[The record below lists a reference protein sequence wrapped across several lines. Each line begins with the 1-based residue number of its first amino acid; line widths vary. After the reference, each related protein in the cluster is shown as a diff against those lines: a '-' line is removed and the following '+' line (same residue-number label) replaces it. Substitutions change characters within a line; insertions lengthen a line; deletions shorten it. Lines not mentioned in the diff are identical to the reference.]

1 MKTVRDV
8 LRVKGHAIWSTT
20 SKASVYEALEKMA
33 EKNVGALVVLDNT
46 ELVGI
51 FSERDYA
58 REIILKDRASKQT
71 LVSEI
76 MSREIVCVGPNE
88 KMEKCMMLMTSNRC
102 RHRPVVEDDQV
113 IGVISIG
120 DVVKAIISDQG
131 IAIHELE
138 NYIIGRR

>member
-1 MKTVRDV
+1 MKIVRDI
-8 LRVKGHAIWSTT
+8 LGVKGDAIWSTT

-33 EKNVGALVVLDNT
+33 EKNIGALVVLDNT

-58 REIILKDRASKQT
+58 RDIILKDRVSKQT
-71 LVSEI
+71 LVAEI
-76 MSREIVCVGPNE
+76 MTREVVCVGPTEN
-88 KMEKCMMLMTSNRC
+88 MEKCMLLMTSKRC
-102 RHRPVVEDDQV
+102 RHLPVIEDDQV

-120 DVVKAIISDQG
+120 DVVKSIISDQE

>member
-8 LRVKGHAIWSTT
+8 LRVKGDAIWSTT

-33 EKNVGALVVLDNT
+33 DKNVGALVVLDNT

-71 LVSEI
+71 LVGEI
-76 MSREIVCVGPNE
+76 MTREVVCVGPDE
-88 KMEKCMMLMTSNRC
+88 KTEKCMLLMSSNRC
-102 RHRPVVEDDQV
+102 RHLPVVEDDQT

-120 DVVKAIISDQG
+120 DVVKTIMADQEM
-131 IAIHELE
+131 AIHQLE
-138 NYIIGRR
+138 DYITGRR

>member
-8 LRVKGHAIWSTT
+8 LRVKGDAIWSTT
-20 SKASVYEALEKMA
+20 SKASVYEALEKMD

-58 REIILKDRASKQT
+58 REIILKGRASKQT
-71 LVSEI
+71 LVGEI
-76 MSREIVCVGPNE
+76 MTREVACVAPTE
-88 KMEKCMMLMTSNRC
+88 KMEKCMLLMSSMRC
-102 RHRPVVEDDQV
+102 RHLPVIEDDQV

-120 DVVKAIISDQG
+120 DVVKAIISDQE
-131 IAIHELE
+131 IAIHELKE
-138 NYIIGRR
+138 YIVGRR

>member
-8 LRVKGHAIWSTT
+8 LRVKGDTVWSTT
-20 SKASVYEALEKMA
+20 SRATVYEALEKMA
-33 EKNVGALVVLDNT
+33 EKNVGALIVMDNT

-58 REIILKDRASKQT
+58 RDIILKDRLSKQT
-71 LVSEI
+71 LVGEI
-76 MSREIVCVGPNE
+76 MTREVVCVGPTEN
-88 KMEKCMMLMTSNRC
+88 MEKCMLLMSSKRC
-102 RHRPVVEDDQV
+102 RHLPVIEDDQV

-120 DVVKAIISDQG
+120 DVVKSIISDQE

-138 NYIIGRR
+138 TYIIGRR

>member
-8 LRVKGHAIWSTT
+8 LKVKGDAIWSTT
-20 SKASVYEALEKMA
+20 SESSVYEALEKMA

-58 REIILKDRASKQT
+58 REIILKGRASKQT
-71 LVSEI
+71 LVREI
-76 MSREIVCVGPNE
+76 MTRGVVGVGPTE
-88 KMEKCMMLMTSNRC
+88 KMEKCMLLMTSRRC
-102 RHRPVVEDDQV
+102 RHLPVIEDDQL

-120 DVVKAIISDQG
+120 DVVKAIISDQE
-131 IAIHELE
+131 ITIHELE
-138 NYIIGRR
+138 DYIIGRR

>member
-8 LRVKGHAIWSTT
+8 LRVKGDAIWSTT

-71 LVSEI
+71 LVGEI
-76 MSREIVCVGPNE
+76 MTREVVCVAPTE
-88 KMEKCMMLMTSNRC
+88 KMEKCMLLMSSMRC
-102 RHRPVVEDDQV
+102 RHLPVIEDDQV
-113 IGVISIG
+113 IGIISIG
-120 DVVKAIISDQG
+120 DVVKAIISDQEM
-131 IAIHELE
+131 AIHELK